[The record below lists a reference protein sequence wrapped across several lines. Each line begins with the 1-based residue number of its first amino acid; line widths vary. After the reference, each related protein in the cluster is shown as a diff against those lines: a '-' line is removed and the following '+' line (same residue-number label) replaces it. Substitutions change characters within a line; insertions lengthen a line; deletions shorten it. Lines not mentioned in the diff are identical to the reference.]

1 MIDIDQNTSNKC
13 ACKGIRKCAL
23 CSPCAT
29 KYLDDIVSNSK
40 TFIYCPKCQKSSFLT
55 DKNLPSIKIF
65 LENSCQTENIEC
77 FCSNDDKECESIR
90 INGIFSKI
98 NFINNEE
105 EDYLINEINNSYWNE
120 SQSGKNLLKN
130 NSCL

>member
-13 ACKGIRKCAL
+13 ACKGKRKCAL

-77 FCSNDDKECESIR
+77 FCSNDDKERESIVDGR
-90 INGIFSKI
+90 KSGCRPR
-98 NFINNEE
+98 
-105 EDYLINEINNSYWNE
+105 DYDN
-120 SQSGKNLLKN
+120 QSMYIHSLVIIA
-130 NSCL
+130 SVSP